1 MITIHHL
8 IVGRSLFTVWLL
20 EELELEYELVP
31 YERLPT
37 RRAPAALKDVHP
49 LGKSPVIV
57 DDGLVIAESGAIAA
71 YLLERYDP
79 EHRLAPPVAERKLR
93 ARFLQWLHYPEG
105 SAFLPLSYAL
115 LQATTGQK
123 LPEAITDFV
132 DGEIRLHLSYMA
144 SGLGDQPY
152 ILGESFS
159 AADIG
164 LGYITSLADRLEL
177 LGDSPTLQD
186 YLERARS
193 RPAFR
198 RAHERSGG

>member
-20 EELELEYELVP
+20 EELELTYELVA

-37 RRAPAALKDVHP
+37 RRAPDELKEIHP

-57 DDGLVIAESGAIAA
+57 DDDVVIAESGAIAE

-79 EHRLAPPVAERKLR
+79 DHRLAPPISNREQR

-105 SAFLPLSYAL
+105 SAFLPLSYKL
-115 LQATTGQK
+115 LESMAGA
-123 LPEAITDFV
+123 LPEGIAAFV
-132 DGEIRLHLSYMA
+132 QSEVRLHLDYIS
-144 SGLGDQPY
+144 SSLGAQPF
-152 ILGESFS
+152 ILGPDFT

-164 LGYITSLADRLEL
+164 MGYITSLADRLEL
-177 LGDSPTLQD
+177 LEETPNLEA
-186 YLERARS
+186 YLERLRV
-193 RPAFR
+193 RPAFG
-198 RAHERSGG
+198 RAFERSGG